1 MSGYVGSKLIVV
13 EGLTGSGKSIMAH
26 FIARQLQYN
35 GIPVSWVHKGDE
47 PHPILIDVKSGI
59 EAYMAEAQARWAAYV
74 DRVGSSDEVKVVEGC
89 YFNNGIESL
98 LAHNVDRTRTLQYA
112 DKLQALIEPLN
123 PTLVYL
129 VQADVP
135 SALER
140 SFKDRGTGFKDY
152 VIQFATGLPLAK
164 RRGWQGH
171 EGMVMYW
178 REFVTLTDELFDR
191 HRIRKIKVDNSAGN
205 WDDCNQQVLDCLA
218 IPLIPELRVS
228 PSDAAR
234 LVGLYKDRRTGREFT
249 VQHEDGGLT
258 INVFLGVRTKLVP
271 RADKAFLTEGWH
283 FDISFEPDGP
293 SGTMVMRIGGRDVDY
308 VRLVGTVADRASL

>member
-1 MSGYVGSKLIVV
+1 
-13 EGLTGSGKSIMAH
+13 
-26 FIARQLQYN
+26 
-35 GIPVSWVHKGDE
+35 VHEGDE

-59 EAYMAEAQARWAAYV
+59 DAYMAEAQARWAAYV

-98 LAHNVDRTRTLQYA
+98 LAHNVDRPRILRYA
-112 DKLQALIEPLN
+112 DELQALIEPLN

-129 VQADVP
+129 VQGDVA

-140 SFKDRGTGFKDY
+140 SFKDRGTGFRDY

-164 RRGWQGH
+164 RRGWQGY

-249 VQHEDGGLT
+249 VQYEDGGLT

>member
-35 GIPVSWVHKGDE
+35 GVPASWVHEGDE
-47 PHPILIDVKSGI
+47 PHPILIDVESGI
-59 EAYMAEAQARWAAYV
+59 EAYMAEAQARWVAYV
-74 DRVGSSDEVKVVEGC
+74 DRVGSSDEVKAVEGC

-98 LAHNVDRTRTLQYA
+98 LAHNVDRPKALQYA
-112 DKLQALIEPLN
+112 AELQALIEPLN
-123 PTLVYL
+123 PTLVHL
-129 VQADVP
+129 VQGDVA

-140 SFKDRGTGFKDY
+140 NFKDRGTGFRDY

-164 RRGWQGH
+164 RRGWQGY

-191 HRIRKIKVDNSAGN
+191 HRIRKIRVDNSAGN
-205 WDDCNQQVLDCLA
+205 WDDCNRQVLDCLA
-218 IPLIPELRVS
+218 IRLVPELRVS
-228 PSDAAR
+228 PSEAAR
-234 LVGLYKDRRTGREFT
+234 LVGLYKDRRSGREFT
-249 VQHEDGGLT
+249 VQYEDGGLT
-258 INVFLGVRTKLVP
+258 INVFLSVRTKLVP
-271 RADKAFLTEGWH
+271 RAGKAFLTEGWH
-283 FDISFEPDGP
+283 FEISFEPDGP
-293 SGTMVMRIGGRDVDY
+293 GGTMVMRIGGRDVDY

>member
-35 GIPVSWVHKGDE
+35 GIPASWVHEGDE

-98 LAHNVDRTRTLQYA
+98 LAHNVDRPRTLEYA
-112 DKLQALIEPLN
+112 DELQALIEPLN

-129 VQADVP
+129 VQGDVA

-164 RRGWQGH
+164 RRGWQGY

-249 VQHEDGGLT
+249 VQYEDGGLT

>member
-35 GIPVSWVHKGDE
+35 GIPASWVHEGDE

-98 LAHNVDRTRTLQYA
+98 LAHNVDRPRTLEYA
-112 DKLQALIEPLN
+112 DELQALIEPLN

-129 VQADVP
+129 VQGDVA

-164 RRGWQGH
+164 RRGWQGY

-249 VQHEDGGLT
+249 VQYEDGGLT

-271 RADKAFLTEGWH
+271 RADKEFLTEGWH

>member
-1 MSGYVGSKLIVV
+1 MGSKLIVV
-13 EGLTGSGKSIMAH
+13 EGLTGSGKSITAH

-35 GIPVSWVHKGDE
+35 GIPASWVHEGDE

-59 EAYMAEAQARWAAYV
+59 DAYMAEAQARWAAYV

-98 LAHNVDRTRTLQYA
+98 LAHNVDRPRTLEYA
-112 DKLQALIEPLN
+112 DELQALIEPLN

-129 VQADVP
+129 VQGDVA

-140 SFKDRGTGFKDY
+140 SFKDRGTGFRGY

-164 RRGWQGH
+164 RRGWQGY

-234 LVGLYKDRRTGREFT
+234 LVGLYKDRRTGREFA

>member
-1 MSGYVGSKLIVV
+1 
-13 EGLTGSGKSIMAH
+13 
-26 FIARQLQYN
+26 
-35 GIPVSWVHKGDE
+35 
-47 PHPILIDVKSGI
+47 
-59 EAYMAEAQARWAAYV
+59 MAEAQARWAAHV

-98 LAHNVDRTRTLQYA
+98 LAHNVDRPRTLEYA
-112 DKLQALIEPLN
+112 GELQALIEPLN

-129 VQADVP
+129 VQGDVA

-140 SFKDRGTGFKDY
+140 SFKDRGTGFRDY
-152 VIQFATGLPLAK
+152 VIQFATGLPLAQRK
-164 RRGWQGH
+164 GWQGY

-178 REFVTLTDELFDR
+178 REFVALTDELFDR
-191 HRIRKIKVDNSAGN
+191 HCIRKIRVDNSAGN

-218 IPLIPELRVS
+218 IRLVPELRVS
-228 PSDAAR
+228 PSEAAR
-234 LVGLYKDRRTGREFT
+234 LVGLYKDRRTDREFT
-249 VQHEDGGLT
+249 VQYEDGDLT
-258 INVFLGVRTKLVP
+258 IIVFLSVRTKLVP

-283 FDISFEPDGP
+283 FEISFEPDGP